1 MLDSLTT
8 RDFFAQESFI
18 SGFEIAFIF
27 KLAASLVVGYVI
39 GAERELRGK
48 PAGISTHSYVVA
60 GAMLFTLIST
70 GFGAGDPTRVAAQ
83 IVTGVGFL
91 GAGVILKSEGGTV
104 QNLTTAAS
112 IWFAAAIGMAIGF
125 GWYLIAGIA
134 MLFSILVPRLPRY
147 TPKQDQDR

>member
-1 MLDSLTT
+1 MLDPDRA
-8 RDFFAQESFI
+8 RDFFSQESI
-18 SGFEIAFIF
+18 VSGFELAFVF

-39 GAERELRGK
+39 GAERERRGK
-48 PAGISTHSYVVA
+48 PAGVSTHTYVVA

-91 GAGVILKSEGGTV
+91 GAGIILKSEGGSV

-112 IWFAAAIGMAIGF
+112 IWFVAAIGMAIGY

-147 TPKQDQDR
+147 ARKEDQDR